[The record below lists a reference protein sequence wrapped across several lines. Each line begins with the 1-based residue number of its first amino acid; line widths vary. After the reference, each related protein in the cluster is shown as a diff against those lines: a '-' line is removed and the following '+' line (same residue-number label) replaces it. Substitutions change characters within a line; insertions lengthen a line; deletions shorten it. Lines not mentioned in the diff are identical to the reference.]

1 MRKCKSCGAE
11 DIDDDLAEDGWCSKC
26 GCEVNPE
33 VPEEWKPDT
42 NFGDD
47 DDDYDTADVP
57 R

>member
-11 DIDDDLAEDGWCSKC
+11 DIDDDLAKDGWCSKC

-33 VPEEWKPDT
+33 VPEEWKPDN
-42 NFGDD
+42 NFDD
-47 DDDYDTADVP
+47 DDDYDAAHVD